1 MHGHNQQEGT
11 TDAEQPPLAAG
22 KDETVQVTILPH
34 SLPARSG
41 REFDWLAIGIILLLA
56 ALFAL
61 LGRLNAQPPTSLTP
75 VAVLSATGCGL
86 LVTGIR
92 KLHTLQR
99 PGLLE
104 ASIAG
109 LFLAVFQFMAALTY
123 PNILYVL
130 SHVSDERVGFLT
142 TWGLVM
148 AFSVIFSIGGAAL
161 GHLAFAP
168 LRPLPAKSPSPQAS
182 EMDEQEVTVDDLHD
196 GVDEEQGTDAQAYN
210 AGETG
215 EGDDDEI
222 PTSPAAEDATIS
234 PPRSLVSY
242 LIAILLLGLFPTL
255 VGYIFAAAFDYML
268 HMYQFFPGPYPTLRL
283 LSTLLPWQVP
293 TIINFNN
300 NDPNATVF
308 LLWQLWRIPLFL
320 GNPTMFDVQALE
332 PLIFNAAALALLLLT
347 IRNFSTDSVP
357 VTIPWS
363 TYLLLE
369 MLFGLLLVFPAD
381 LWMLRGLQGL
391 LQEQQIVV
399 PIRTLYILNTP
410 TFLLNLVTGLF
421 VCIGIAI
428 GLRLLQKRWG
438 QVKL

>member
-1 MHGHNQQEGT
+1 MYGQNQQET
-11 TDAEQPPLAAG
+11 TN
-22 KDETVQVTILPH
+22 ETVQAIIPH
-34 SLPARSG
+34 SLPARSE

-61 LGRLNAQPPTSLTP
+61 LGRLNTQPPTSLTP

-92 KLHTLQR
+92 KLHTPQR

-104 ASIAG
+104 ACIAG

-123 PNILYVL
+123 PHIMYVL
-130 SHVSDERVGFLT
+130 SNFSDERVGFLT
-142 TWGLVM
+142 TWGLIIT
-148 AFSVIFSIGGAAL
+148 FSVIFSMGGAAL

-168 LRPLPAKSPSPQAS
+168 LRPVPTKGSSPQTS
-182 EMDEQEVTVDDLHD
+182 EIDEQEVIVDDPHD
-196 GVDEEQGTDAQAYN
+196 DVGEEQEADAQALS

-215 EGDDDEI
+215 EGEDENDEL
-222 PTSPAAEDATIS
+222 PTSTDDEDATVS
-234 PPRSLVSY
+234 PPRSLASY
-242 LIAILLLGLFPTL
+242 LIAILLLSLFPTL

-268 HMYQFFPGPYPTLRL
+268 HVYQFLPGPYPTLRL
-283 LSTLLPWQVP
+283 LSTMLPWQVP
-293 TIINFNN
+293 TILNFSN
-300 NDPNATVF
+300 NDPNTTVF

-320 GNPTMFDVQALE
+320 GNPTFFDVQALE

-347 IRNFSTDSVP
+347 MRNSSMDSVP
-357 VTIPWS
+357 ISIPWS
-363 TYLLLE
+363 IYLLLE

-381 LWMLRGLQGL
+381 LWMFRGLQGL

-410 TFLLNLVTGLF
+410 TFLLNLITGLL
-421 VCIGIAI
+421 VCLGIAI
-428 GLRLLQKRWG
+428 GLRLLQKRWE

>member
-1 MHGHNQQEGT
+1 MNMLPSYEKIPQGAMTFMYGQNQQET
-11 TDAEQPPLAAG
+11 TN
-22 KDETVQVTILPH
+22 ETVQAIIPH
-34 SLPARSG
+34 SLPARSA

-61 LGRLNAQPPTSLTP
+61 LGRLNTQPPTSLTP

-92 KLHTLQR
+92 KLHTPQR

-104 ASIAG
+104 ACIAG

-123 PNILYVL
+123 PHIMYVL
-130 SHVSDERVGFLT
+130 SNFSDERVGFLT
-142 TWGLVM
+142 TWGLIIT
-148 AFSVIFSIGGAAL
+148 FSVIFSMGGAAL

-168 LRPLPAKSPSPQAS
+168 LRPVPTKGSSPQTS
-182 EMDEQEVTVDDLHD
+182 EIDEQ
-196 GVDEEQGTDAQAYN
+196 
-210 AGETG
+210 
-215 EGDDDEI
+215 
-222 PTSPAAEDATIS
+222 PTSTDDEDATVS
-234 PPRSLVSY
+234 PPRSLASY
-242 LIAILLLGLFPTL
+242 LIAILLLSLFPTL

-268 HMYQFFPGPYPTLRL
+268 HVYQFLPGPYPTLRL
-283 LSTLLPWQVP
+283 LSTMLPWQVP
-293 TIINFNN
+293 TILNFSN
-300 NDPNATVF
+300 NDPNTTVF

-320 GNPTMFDVQALE
+320 GNPTFFDVQALE

-347 IRNFSTDSVP
+347 MRNSSMDSVP
-357 VTIPWS
+357 ISIPWS
-363 TYLLLE
+363 IYLLLE

-381 LWMLRGLQGL
+381 LWMFRGLQGL

-410 TFLLNLVTGLF
+410 TFLLNLITGLL
-421 VCIGIAI
+421 VCLGIAI
-428 GLRLLQKRWG
+428 GLRLLQKRWE